1 MSSEAVNR
9 QTLARIKAEYL
20 ARYEIEMDDW
30 SAIILLDNQA
40 QFQNLDDQLRAVLD
54 ENKKLSGKIKDS
66 VKTIQFNSIL
76 EAFIH
81 GLGKGLPYSITALV
95 LGILYYVYM
104 STYVDYQRIEDFVSA
119 YKNAPDYQALIRE
132 GETET
137 AGGIEFLVLS
147 PSKSGRYVFG
157 KSYEFDP
164 RRKLVKVPLR
174 REN

>member
-1 MSSEAVNR
+1 MSSQPINR
-9 QTLARIKAEYL
+9 QTLARIKADYL

-40 QFQNLDDQLRAVLD
+40 QFQNMDNQLRAVLD
-54 ENKKLSGKIKDS
+54 ENKKLSSKIKDS
-66 VKTIQFNSIL
+66 VRTIQFNSIL

-81 GLGKGLPYSITALV
+81 GVGKGLPYSITALV

-119 YKNAPDYQALIRE
+119 YKNVSDYQALIRE

-137 AGGIEFLVLS
+137 TGGIEYLILS
-147 PSKSGRYVFG
+147 PSKRGKYVFG
-157 KSYEFDP
+157 KSYEFDS

-174 REN
+174 RKI

>member
-1 MSSEAVNR
+1 MSSQPISK

-40 QFQNLDDQLRAVLD
+40 QFQKMDNQLREVLD
-54 ENKKLSGKIKDS
+54 ENKTLSGKIKDS
-66 VKTIQFNSIL
+66 VKTVQFNSIL

-119 YKNAPDYQALIRE
+119 YKNARDYVALIRE
-132 GETET
+132 GKTET
-137 AGGIEFLVLS
+137 SGGIEYLILS
-147 PSKSGRYVFG
+147 PSKRGKYVFG
-157 KSYEFDP
+157 KSYEFDS

-174 REN
+174 RKN

>member
-1 MSSEAVNR
+1 MSSQPINR

-40 QFQNLDDQLRAVLD
+40 QFQNMDSQLRAVLD

-66 VKTIQFNSIL
+66 VKMVQFNSIW

-119 YKNAPDYQALIRE
+119 YKNASNYAALISE

-137 AGGIEFLVLS
+137 SGGIEYLILS
-147 PSKSGRYVFG
+147 PSKRGKYVFG
-157 KSYEFDP
+157 KSYEFDS
-164 RRKLVKVPLR
+164 RRKLVKVPLQR
-174 REN
+174 KN

>member
-1 MSSEAVNR
+1 MSSEPTSK

-40 QFQNLDDQLRAVLD
+40 QFQNMDSQLRSVLD
-54 ENKKLSGKIKDS
+54 ENKKLSGKIKES
-66 VKTIQFNSIL
+66 VKTVQFNSIW

-104 STYVDYQRIEDFVSA
+104 STYVDYQRIEGFVSA
-119 YKNAPDYQALIRE
+119 YKNAPNYASLIRE

-137 AGGIEFLVLS
+137 SDGIEYLILS
-147 PSKSGRYVFG
+147 PSKRGKYVFG
-157 KSYEFDP
+157 KSYEFDS
-164 RRKLVKVPLR
+164 RRKLVKVPLQTK
-174 REN
+174 N

>member
-1 MSSEAVNR
+1 MSSESISK

-40 QFQNLDDQLRAVLD
+40 QFQNMDSQLRAVLD

-66 VKTIQFNSIL
+66 VKTIQFNSIW

-119 YKNAPDYQALIRE
+119 YENAPDYVALIRE

-137 AGGIEFLVLS
+137 SGGIKYLILS
-147 PSKSGRYVFG
+147 PSKRGKYAFG
-157 KSYEFDP
+157 KSYEFDS
-164 RRKLVKVPLR
+164 RRKLVKVPLQR
-174 REN
+174 KN

>member
-1 MSSEAVNR
+1 MSSQPINR
-9 QTLARIKAEYL
+9 QTLARTKAEYL

-40 QFQNLDDQLRAVLD
+40 QFQNMDSQLRAVLD
-54 ENKKLSGKIKDS
+54 DNKKLSDKIKDS
-66 VKTIQFNSIL
+66 VKTVQFNSIW

-119 YKNAPDYQALIRE
+119 YQNAPDYVALIRE

-137 AGGIEFLVLS
+137 SGGIEYLILS
-147 PSKSGRYVFG
+147 PSKSGKYVFG
-157 KSYEFDP
+157 KSYEFDS
-164 RRKLVKVPLR
+164 RRKLVKVPLQR
-174 REN
+174 KN

>member
-1 MSSEAVNR
+1 
-9 QTLARIKAEYL
+9 
-20 ARYEIEMDDW
+20 MD
-30 SAIILLDNQA
+30 N
-40 QFQNLDDQLRAVLD
+40 QLRAVLD
-54 ENKKLSGKIKDS
+54 ESKQLSGMIKDS

-81 GLGKGLPYSITALV
+81 GLGKGLPYSIAALV

-104 STYVDYQRIEDFVSA
+104 STYVDYQRIEDFVSTHE
-119 YKNAPDYQALIRE
+119 NAPDYVAMIRE

-137 AGGIEFLVLS
+137 SGGIEHLILS
-147 PSKSGRYVFG
+147 PSKHGKYVFG

-164 RRKLVKVPLR
+164 RRKLVKVPLQ

>member
-1 MSSEAVNR
+1 MSSQPTSK
-9 QTLARIKAEYL
+9 QTLARIKADYL

-40 QFQNLDDQLRAVLD
+40 QFQNMDGQLRAVLD

-66 VKTIQFNSIL
+66 VKTIQFRSVL

-104 STYVDYQRIEDFVSA
+104 STYVEYQRIEDFVST
-119 YKNAPDYQALIRE
+119 YKNAADYQALIRE

-137 AGGIEFLVLS
+137 AGGIEYLVLS
-147 PSKSGRYVFG
+147 PSKRGKYVFG

-174 REN
+174 RKN

>member
-1 MSSEAVNR
+1 MSSQPINR

-30 SAIILLDNQA
+30 SAIILLDNHA
-40 QFQNLDDQLRAVLD
+40 QFQNMDSQLRAVLD
-54 ENKKLSGKIKDS
+54 ESKQLSGKIKDS

-76 EAFIH
+76 EAFMH

-104 STYVDYQRIEDFVSA
+104 STYVDYRRIEDFVSA
-119 YKNAPDYQALIRE
+119 YKNALDYVALIRE

-137 AGGIEFLVLS
+137 SGGIEYLILS
-147 PSKSGRYVFG
+147 PSKRGKYVFG
-157 KSYEFDP
+157 KSYEFDS
-164 RRKLVKVPLR
+164 RRKLVKVPLQR
-174 REN
+174 KN

>member
-1 MSSEAVNR
+1 MSSQPINR
-9 QTLARIKAEYL
+9 QTLARIKADYL

-40 QFQNLDDQLRAVLD
+40 QFQNMDNQLRAVLD
-54 ENKKLSGKIKDS
+54 ENKKLSSKIKDS
-66 VKTIQFNSIL
+66 VRTIQFNSIL

-81 GLGKGLPYSITALV
+81 GVGKGLPYSITALV

-119 YKNAPDYQALIRE
+119 YKNVSDYQALIRE

-137 AGGIEFLVLS
+137 TGGIEYLVLS
-147 PSKSGRYVFG
+147 PSKRGKYVFG
-157 KSYEFDP
+157 KSYEFDS
-164 RRKLVKVPLR
+164 RRKLVKVPLQR
-174 REN
+174 TN

>member
-1 MSSEAVNR
+1 MSSQPINR

-30 SAIILLDNQA
+30 SAIILLDNQT
-40 QFQNLDDQLRAVLD
+40 QFQNMDSQLRAVLD
-54 ENKKLSGKIKDS
+54 ENKKLSGKIKES
-66 VKTIQFNSIL
+66 VKTIQFKSVL

-119 YKNAPDYQALIRE
+119 YKNVSDYQALIRE

-137 AGGIEFLVLS
+137 TGGIEYLILS
-147 PSKSGRYVFG
+147 PSKRGKYVFG
-157 KSYEFDP
+157 KSYEFDS
-164 RRKLVKVPLR
+164 RRKLVKVPLQR
-174 REN
+174 TD

>member
-1 MSSEAVNR
+1 MSSQPINR

-40 QFQNLDDQLRAVLD
+40 QFQNMDNQLRGVLD

-76 EAFIH
+76 EAFMH

-119 YKNAPDYQALIRE
+119 YKNAPDYVALIRA

-137 AGGIEFLVLS
+137 SGGIEYLILS
-147 PSKSGRYVFG
+147 PSKRGKYVFG
-157 KSYEFDP
+157 KSYEFDS

-174 REN
+174 RKN

>member
-1 MSSEAVNR
+1 MSSEPISK

-40 QFQNLDDQLRAVLD
+40 QFQNMDSQLRAVLD
-54 ENKKLSGKIKDS
+54 ESKQLSGKIKDS
-66 VKTIQFNSIL
+66 VKTIQFNSIW
-76 EAFIH
+76 EAFMH

-119 YKNAPDYQALIRE
+119 YKNAPDYAALISE

-137 AGGIEFLVLS
+137 SGGIEYLILS
-147 PSKSGRYVFG
+147 PSKQGKYVFG
-157 KSYEFDP
+157 KSYEFDS
-164 RRKLVKVPLR
+164 RRKLVKVPLQR
-174 REN
+174 KN

>member
-1 MSSEAVNR
+1 MSSELTSK

-40 QFQNLDDQLRAVLD
+40 QFQNMDSRLRAVLD

-66 VKTIQFNSIL
+66 VKMIKFNSIW

-81 GLGKGLPYSITALV
+81 GLGKGLPYSITALI

-119 YKNAPDYQALIRE
+119 YKNVSDYQALIRE

-137 AGGIEFLVLS
+137 SGGIEYLILS
-147 PSKSGRYVFG
+147 PSKHGKYVFG
-157 KSYEFDP
+157 KSYEFDS